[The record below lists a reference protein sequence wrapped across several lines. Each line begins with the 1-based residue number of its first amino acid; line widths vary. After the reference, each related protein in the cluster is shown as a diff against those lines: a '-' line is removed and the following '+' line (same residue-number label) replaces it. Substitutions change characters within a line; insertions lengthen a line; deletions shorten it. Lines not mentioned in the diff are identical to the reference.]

1 MKNFFIN
8 QNFEIGLI
16 LFIILII
23 GFCLI
28 VYFAFH
34 YLIRKHL
41 ESESLLVGDFF
52 FRFTAGIL
60 AFILS
65 ITYANQRI
73 NYQNL
78 KTSIEIEA
86 VKLVDIHLDLRLYNT
101 EESRLIQVKI
111 RDYIS
116 FTADDKWESIQN
128 DPFFSEP
135 VLRYRD
141 IYEDISK
148 LETETPL
155 QTRLIGKMLSNM
167 DEVMNALQTKIFATS
182 LNSKHLIYTSFFGLI
197 GLMLLFS
204 VNSPSLMKIVFL
216 STYLAFIGVI
226 IYFIIMMDNP
236 FIGPLQIDSSP
247 FILLQETIEKHF
259 TS

>member
-1 MKNFFIN
+1 MKDFFIN
-8 QNFEIGLI
+8 QNFEIGLLI
-16 LFIILII
+16 FIILTI

-28 VYFAFH
+28 VYFSFH
-34 YLIRKHL
+34 YLIRKRI
-41 ESESLLVGDFF
+41 ETETIQTGDVF
-52 FRFTAGIL
+52 FRYTAGIL

-73 NYQNL
+73 NYHKL

-86 VKLVDIHLDLRLYNT
+86 AKLVEIHLDLNVYNT

-116 FTADDKWESIQN
+116 FTAEDKWQSIQN
-128 DPFFSEP
+128 DPYFSEP
-135 VLRYRD
+135 IRRCRD
-141 IYEDISK
+141 IYQDISK
-148 LETETPL
+148 LETETPI
-155 QTRLIGKMLSNM
+155 QNRLIGKMLSNM
-167 DEVMNALQTKIFATS
+167 DQVMNALQSKIFSTS
-182 LNSKHLIYTSFFGLI
+182 LSSKHLIYTSFFGLI

-204 VNSPSLMKIVFL
+204 VNSPSLLKIVFL

-236 FIGPLQIDSSP
+236 LKGPLQIDSSP
-247 FILLQETIEKHF
+247 FILLQETIEKHYQ
-259 TS
+259 